1 MNKPDQVIN
10 LRVNDKLTIKIAD
23 NESGVLVQLVTAS
36 GYWSSD
42 ADAKTV
48 DATLMWTPYGED
60 DHVTFLNRKQVLE
73 YRCTDCDA
81 EFVECHNYCPEC
93 GSEDVMYIE
102 DIEEAT

>member
-1 MNKPDQVIN
+1 MNKPDQVIQLAHN
-10 LRVNDKLTIKIAD
+10 TQLIIKVAD
-23 NESGVLVQLVTAS
+23 NENGVLVQLVTAS
-36 GYWSSD
+36 
-42 ADAKTV
+42 DAKTV

>member
-1 MNKPDQVIN
+1 MNKPDQVMQLAHN
-10 LRVNDKLTIKIAD
+10 SQLCIKIVD
-23 NESGVLVQLVTAS
+23 NENGVLVQLVTAS
-36 GYWSSD
+36 
-42 ADAKTV
+42 ATKTV

-60 DHVTFLNRKQVLE
+60 RVTFINRKPLLE

-81 EFVECHNYCPEC
+81 EFTECHNYCPEC

>member
-1 MNKPDQVIN
+1 MKKPDQVMQLAHN
-10 LRVNDKLTIKIAD
+10 SQLCIKIVD
-23 NESGVLVQLVTAS
+23 NENGVLVQLVTAS
-36 GYWSSD
+36 
-42 ADAKTV
+42 DAKTV